1 MPLKID
7 GINKMNFLK
16 PSMRNESKTPSSGW
30 SKTHS
35 DQATNTRLHLHNK
48 VPFHINPCLSIIK
61 SKNRKLNNKKHNHQY
76 NNKRVLYHY
85 PQPNLHNNYDII
97 TTTPTTTTNK
107 YTNFSSP
114 HHTTILE
121 NQNLLYTA
129 KPPQTSSKPT
139 PTRPLLTSH
148 NHSNN
153 LQFSSIVFPTTHP
166 NPSPS

>member
-1 MPLKID
+1 
-7 GINKMNFLK
+7 MNFLK

-48 VPFHINPCLSIIK
+48 VPFHINPCLSIIIQK
-61 SKNRKLNNKKHNHQY
+61 IRNEIIRSIITNTIINKY
-76 NNKRVLYHY
+76 SIII
-85 PQPNLHNNYDII
+85 PNLINIITCII
-97 TTTPTTTTNK
+97 TTPNTTNNK
-107 YTNFSSP
+107 YINFSSP

-121 NQNLLYTA
+121 NQKSLYTA

-139 PTRPLLTSH
+139 PTHPLLTSH